1 VARSAPTG
9 KRAAPVQFGLG
20 VGGRAPSRFD
30 VAQIRALQDE
40 LRQFPERIAT
50 TRLAEAVKA
59 AAKIGEAALRLNVS
73 TMGQVTGNLMRAVA
87 TKSKTYR
94 NNRWQ
99 IPVPVAI
106 VGYRR
111 SGTGDSKATQGT
123 VRIGNDRAF
132 HSHLVEFGTKRR
144 FPGKNRVVSKTRGLN
159 ARGRLV
165 TTYVRRK
172 DYVDP
177 NAYRVMT
184 SFHSRGP
191 FTGQRGATSP
201 PYPFAFIAKV
211 DPRVGLGRMPAY
223 HIVEHSFERSRTAMQ
238 AELTDAMEKAIEG
251 AAEDVRNGLG

>member
-1 VARSAPTG
+1 MARSTPTG
-9 KRAAPVQFGLG
+9 KRAAPIQFGLG
-20 VGGRAPSRFD
+20 VGGKAPSRFD

-40 LRQFPERIAT
+40 LREFPERIAT
-50 TRLAEAVKA
+50 ARQAEAVKA

-73 TMGQVTGNLMRAVA
+73 TMGQVTGNLSRAIT

-99 IPVPVAI
+99 MSVPVAI

-111 SGTGDSKATQGT
+111 SGTGDSKTTEGT

-144 FPGKNRVVSKTRGLN
+144 FPGKNRVVSKTRGIRN
-159 ARGRLV
+159 GRRV

-191 FTGQRGATSP
+191 FKTSRGGSSP
-201 PYPFAFIAKV
+201 PYPFSFIAKV
-211 DPRVGLGRMPAY
+211 DPKIGLGRMPAF
-223 HIVEHSFERSRTAMQ
+223 HLVEHSFERSRPAMQ
-238 AELTDAMEKAIEG
+238 AALAEAMEKALEG

>member
-1 VARSAPTG
+1 MARSTPTG
-9 KRAAPVQFGLG
+9 KRAAPIQFGLG
-20 VGGRAPSRFD
+20 IAGKAPSRFD
-30 VAQIRALQDE
+30 VSQIRALQEE

-50 TRLAEAVKA
+50 ARQAEAVKA
-59 AAKIGEAALRLNVS
+59 AAKVGEAALRLNVS
-73 TMGQVTGNLMRAVA
+73 TLGQVTGNLARAIT

-111 SGTGDSKATQGT
+111 SGTGDSKQTEGT

-172 DYVDP
+172 DYVDQ
-177 NAYRVMT
+177 NQFRVMT

-191 FTGQRGATSP
+191 FASTKNGTSP
-201 PYPFAFIAKV
+201 PYPFSFIAKV
-211 DPRVGLGRMPAY
+211 DPKIGLGRMPAF
-223 HIVEHSFERSRTAMQ
+223 HIVEHSFEQSRSAMQ
-238 AELTDAMEKAIEG
+238 ATLVDAMEKAIEG